1 MLWTAVEERE
11 DLSNRKATAQLLR
24 GAVIFLPREL
34 TLEQKVK
41 HIINYVETNMS
52 RME

>member
-11 DLSNRKATAQLLR
+11 DLSNRKAVAQLFR

-34 TLEQKVK
+34 TLGQNVK
-41 HIINYVETNMS
+41 LIIDYV
-52 RME
+52 